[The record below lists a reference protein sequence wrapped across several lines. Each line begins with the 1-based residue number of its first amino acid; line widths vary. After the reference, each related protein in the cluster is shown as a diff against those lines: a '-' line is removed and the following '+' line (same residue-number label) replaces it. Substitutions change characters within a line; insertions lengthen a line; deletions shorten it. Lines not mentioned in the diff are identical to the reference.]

1 MELTNSDLP
10 TVVICFD
17 HEGKLVYGVDMRFSY
32 SLDNTAEFVE
42 LRKGDNFFN
51 HQGATNVTFNLM
63 RMLVQKYK
71 MIRHCYKI
79 SVDSGDPEGDHCSQI
94 MEQNFSKSCEPCNYM
109 PAFLNRAF
117 DENVRV

>member
-17 HEGKLVYGVDMRFSY
+17 HEGQLAYGVDIRFSY
-32 SLDNTAEFVE
+32 SQDNVDDFVE
-42 LRKGDNFFN
+42 LREGDNYFN
-51 HQGATNVTFNLM
+51 HQEATNVTFNLM

-79 SVDSGDPEGDHCSQI
+79 SVDSGNPEGDHNSQI
-94 MEQNFSKSCEPCNYM
+94 IEQKQI
-109 PAFLNRAF
+109 L
-117 DENVRV
+117 